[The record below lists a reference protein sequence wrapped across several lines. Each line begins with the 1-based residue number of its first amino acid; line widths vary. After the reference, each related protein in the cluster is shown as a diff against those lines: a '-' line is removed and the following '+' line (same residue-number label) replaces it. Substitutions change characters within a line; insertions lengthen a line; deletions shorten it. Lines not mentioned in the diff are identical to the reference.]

1 MIVLRFKRGVV
12 LLSWRLFFLCCGLPT
27 RQWKVSLAGLSWCTC
42 MSVLFSF
49 GSCALGIFSCEAVN
63 PRKGFRGR
71 VEHLN
76 YLTEQS
82 CSLMAK
88 VHNLT
93 SANKEHTR
101 KSVLINDFCASER
114 VMNFDPF
121 YTRQSLTSKSPFL
134 KSRII
139 LFSKKKLLW
148 LLGYPGNN
156 TSKCALCILMYIMHM
171 SGIWKLVAVSPWKN
185 VTWLQN

>member
-27 RQWKVSLAGLSWCTC
+27 RQWKVSLAGLPWCIC

-93 SANKEHTR
+93 SANKGHTR

-139 LFSKKKLLW
+139 LFSKKSCFGCLVIQEIILLNVPYAFWYILCICQGFENLW
-148 LLGYPGNN
+148 LSLLGKMWHG
-156 TSKCALCILMYIMHM
+156 
-171 SGIWKLVAVSPWKN
+171 
-185 VTWLQN
+185 